1 MVDDS
6 CTIQK
11 PTDTY
16 VYQKTGAALSP
27 YTPDDQLKECQL
39 PVSVVKNISTEGLVQ
54 AWIDFPLVSQILTTN
69 SVQKAVEIFK
79 AKFNGLGELYN
90 RYDGAAKLFD
100 RYKLMKTDCSKTVSS
115 AGKLANEFLYIEIL
129 LAQDSLITKMS
140 DVQKKELVRES
151 VSKYRSKLLNTDFGA
166 FDQTSCLYISVHT
179 LSCLKYQPF
188 LNDLSSSF
196 YMQAFLAT
204 ELVPIDTVARKQLF
218 QTILDHSEALK

>member
-1 MVDDS
+1 MRINFKIVCCFFLGFLAIACKKVQIMVDDS

-151 VSKYRSKLLNTDFGA
+151 VSKYRSKLLNTDFGLQVTTGI
-166 FDQTSCLYISVHT
+166 DGTPDSQTQINATNVG
-179 LSCLKYQPF
+179 
-188 LNDLSSSF
+188 DLV
-196 YMQAFLAT
+196 T
-204 ELVPIDTVARKQLF
+204 
-218 QTILDHSEALK
+218 ALKSIGAVNTK